1 MFTIHKEELNWG
13 GRTLT
18 LETGRIARQAD
29 AAVVATL
36 GETVVLCAVTAAKS
50 VKEGQDFFPLTVHYQ
65 EKYSAAGRIPGGF
78 FKRERGATEHETLTS
93 RLIDRPI
100 RPLFPEGFY
109 NEINVI
115 AHVLSYDGE
124 AEGDILALIAAS
136 AALTLSGVPFM
147 GPIAGAR
154 VGYIDGEYVLNPTK
168 TQVKEGALDLV
179 VAGTSDAVMMVESE
193 AKELS
198 EEEMLNGVMFA
209 HRSIQPVI
217 DAIIRLAEKAA
228 KDPWDLAIT
237 DDKAMLATLKKAI
250 GKDIDA
256 AYRLSGKSA
265 RQSAL
270 AEAKNKAKAVFADG
284 TPQEQMKA
292 GKLFKKLEGNI
303 VRGAILK
310 EGRRIDGRDTK
321 TVRPIEAM
329 VGFLP
334 RTHGSAL
341 FTRGETQSIVTT
353 TLGTADAE
361 QMIDGLDGLRYE
373 RFMLHY
379 NFPPYSVG
387 EVGRFGAPGRRE
399 IGHGKLA
406 WRALHPLLPAKEE
419 FPYTI
424 RVLSDITESNGS
436 SSMATVCGGSLALM
450 DAGVPLKRPCAGIAM
465 GLILEGKDFA
475 VISDILGD
483 EDHLGDMD
491 FKVAGTSDG
500 VTSLQ
505 MDIKVAG
512 ITEEIMRVALAQAK
526 EGRAHI
532 LGEMAKALDSTRE
545 GLSAHAPR
553 IESMSVPKDK
563 IRDIIGTGGKV
574 IREIVATT
582 GAKVD
587 IEDDGTVKISSSDP
601 AQIEAARNW
610 IIGIVAE
617 PEVGKIYTG
626 KVVNMADFGAFVNF
640 MGARDGLVHISE
652 ILNERVAN
660 VRDVLSEGQQVKV
673 KVLGVDDRGKVRLSM
688 RLVDQESG
696 EELPDTRPPR
706 EGGDD
711 RPPRGDR
718 GPRPGGDRGPRPGGD
733 RGPRRNEQTQQHSSQ
748 NSQPRAQ
755 GGQQGQQGQGR
766 SQNHQDRQQERN
778 RPRDDRG
785 QNNRQVLAHKSPVA
799 PQGSSVVGLV
809 KKMFRALFG
818 NKEG

>member
-237 DDKAMLATLKKAI
+237 DDKAMLTTLKKAI

-652 ILNERVAN
+652 IMNDRVAN

-718 GPRPGGDRGPRPGGD
+718 GPRRDGDRDRGPRRDGDRGPHRDGGGD
-733 RGPRRNEQTQQHSSQ
+733 RGPRRDDRA
-748 NSQPRAQ
+748 PRADRD
-755 GGQQGQQGQGR
+755 GGDKGGDAGGLP
-766 SQNHQDRQQERN
+766 NFLTGG
-778 RPRDDRG
+778 DD
-785 QNNRQVLAHKSPVA
+785 
-799 PQGSSVVGLV
+799 
-809 KKMFRALFG
+809 
-818 NKEG
+818 

>member
-1 MFTIHKEELNWG
+1 MKMFTIHKEEITWG

-29 AAVVATL
+29 AAVMATL

-93 RLIDRPI
+93 RLIDRPV

-115 AHVLSYDGE
+115 AQVLSYDGE
-124 AEGDILALIAAS
+124 AEADVLAMVAAS
-136 AALTLSGVPFM
+136 AALTLSGVPFL

-154 VGYIDGEYVLNPTK
+154 VGYIDGEYILNPTK
-168 TQVKEGALDLV
+168 AQVKEGSLDLV
-179 VAGTSDAVMMVESE
+179 VAGTADAVMMVESE

-228 KDPWDLAIT
+228 KDPWDMAIT
-237 DDKAMLATLKKAI
+237 DDKAMLTKLKKEI

-265 RQSAL
+265 RQAAL
-270 AEAKNKAKAVFADG
+270 AAAKDKAKAVFADG

-292 GKLFKKLEGNI
+292 IKLFKKLEADI

-361 QMIDGLDGLRYE
+361 QMIDGLEGLRYE

-406 WRALHPLLPAKEE
+406 WRALHPLLPTKEE

-626 KVVNMADFGAFVNF
+626 KVVNLADFGAFVNF
-640 MGARDGLVHISE
+640 LGPKDGLVHISE
-652 ILNERVAN
+652 IKNERVAN
-660 VRDVLSEGQQVKV
+660 VRDVLTEGQEVKI
-673 KVLGVDDRGKVRLSM
+673 KVLGVDDRGKVKLSM
-688 RLVDQESG
+688 RLVDQETG

-711 RPPRGDR
+711 RGPRGDR
-718 GPRPGGDRGPRPGGD
+718 GPRRDGDRGGRD
-733 RGPRRNEQTQQHSSQ
+733 RGPRRDGDRDRG
-748 NSQPRAQ
+748 PR
-755 GGQQGQQGQGR
+755 R
-766 SQNHQDRQQERN
+766 D
-778 RPRDDRG
+778 RDDR
-785 QNNRQVLAHKSPVA
+785 A
-799 PQGSSVVGLV
+799 PRGDRDGDKGGDTGLPS
-809 KKMFRALFG
+809 FLTG
-818 NKEG
+818 NDD